1 YTLALHDALPICLR
15 HLGPLDRRRGV
26 LAVDVAGERGGDLW
40 SHERQHEA
48 GAGRGVGAERHVLA
62 VTLELALDLVV
73 PGCGRGQRDGP
84 VLPRRDADLLV
95 HGVAGLIEQEGS
107 GEISA
112 RRADGPVEGDLE
124 TARVLLAQRDALDHR
139 GL

>member
-1 YTLALHDALPICLR
+1 
-15 HLGPLDRRRGV
+15 
-26 LAVDVAGERGGDLW
+26 
-40 SHERQHEA
+40 
-48 GAGRGVGAERHVLA
+48 VGAERHVLA
-62 VTLELALDLVV
+62 VTLELDLDLVV
-73 PGCGRGQRDGP
+73 PGCGRCQRDGP
-84 VLPRRDADLLV
+84 ALPRRDADLLV

-139 GL
+139 APERTAWDDVQAPVIERIALSEE